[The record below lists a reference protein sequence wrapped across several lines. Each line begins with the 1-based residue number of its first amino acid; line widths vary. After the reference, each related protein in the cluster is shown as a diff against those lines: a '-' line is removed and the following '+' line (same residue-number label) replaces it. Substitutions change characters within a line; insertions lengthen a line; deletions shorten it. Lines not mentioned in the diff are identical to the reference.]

1 MKKVKGLTSTSRSW
15 YYDKKEIL
23 LKINGEKAALYG
35 LTPLEIVSYIGKFIR
50 GGNTSLFTVPNQN
63 GLIIKV
69 ILPRNKRN
77 FLQKL
82 NLLPVPTKKGMVPLS
97 FFIKTQSSLTQSRIT
112 HQNLLNTLDV
122 YGYRSTAPTTFL
134 QMQVNKAEKKIK
146 LPAEYGISHEGEI
159 KQMKESFK
167 RLIKALL
174 IGILI
179 LYFSLV
185 PAFESFTYPIS
196 ILAAIPLALM
206 GAALSMLIA
215 HKPQCMPSFMGMI
228 LLAGIIVKNSI
239 LLIDFFKWDR
249 EKGTPVKE
257 AIINSIKV
265 RTRPVLM
272 TAFGTAVG
280 MIPIALGWALGLER
294 LAPLAVVAIGGLI
307 LGTFLTLF
315 FVPVLLSLIEDIK
328 DWIMG
333 VDTQKE

>member
-1 MKKVKGLTSTSRSW
+1 
-15 YYDKKEIL
+15 
-23 LKINGEKAALYG
+23 
-35 LTPLEIVSYIGKFIR
+35 
-50 GGNTSLFTVPNQN
+50 
-63 GLIIKV
+63 
-69 ILPRNKRN
+69 
-77 FLQKL
+77 
-82 NLLPVPTKKGMVPLS
+82 MVPLS
-97 FFIKTQSSLTQSRIT
+97 YFVKVQSHLTQSRIT
-112 HQNLLNTLDV
+112 RQNLLNTLDL

-134 QMQVNKAEKKIK
+134 QMQVNRLEKELK
-146 LPAEYGISHEGEI
+146 LPQGYGISHEGEI

-167 RLIKALL
+167 RLMGALT

-215 HKPQCMPSFMGMI
+215 NKPQCMPSFMGMI

-249 EKGTPVKE
+249 EKGVPVKE
-257 AIINSIKV
+257 AILNSIKV

-272 TAFGTAVG
+272 TAFATAVG
-280 MIPIALGWALGLER
+280 MVPIALGWALGLER

-315 FVPVLLSLIEDIK
+315 FVPVLLSLIEEIK
-328 DWIMG
+328 G
-333 VDTQKE
+333 KLKS